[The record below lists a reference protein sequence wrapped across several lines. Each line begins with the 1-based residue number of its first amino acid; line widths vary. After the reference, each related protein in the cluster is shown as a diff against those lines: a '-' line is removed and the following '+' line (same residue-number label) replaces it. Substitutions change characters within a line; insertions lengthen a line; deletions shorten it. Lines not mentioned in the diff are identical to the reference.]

1 MSSDLEGMFLST
13 SAFSR
18 RNRWG
23 ASNSCSFLTWSGE
36 GERVKIKDSSYW
48 DTLYPTM
55 CACGWPGPLWKYLET
70 LPGNLPMSCAANT
83 YTLTKC
89 KCNVG
94 SDNCEVVMV
103 MVMMMMVVM
112 VMMVAT
118 RRDNKEKE
126 EEERR
131 QGLLKAIWIEEVK
144 EMKQFF
150 KVVLQ
155 RSSSQQQFVGN
166 VVLT

>member
-1 MSSDLEGMFLST
+1 
-13 SAFSR
+13 
-18 RNRWG
+18 
-23 ASNSCSFLTWSGE
+23 
-36 GERVKIKDSSYW
+36 
-48 DTLYPTM
+48 
-55 CACGWPGPLWKYLET
+55 
-70 LPGNLPMSCAANT
+70 MSCTANM

-89 KCNVG
+89 KGNVG
-94 SDNCEVVMV
+94 SDKCEVVMV
-103 MVMMMMVVM
+103 VVM
-112 VMMVAT
+112 VVVVMVVVMVVAT
-118 RRDNKEKE
+118 RREDKGKEE

>member
-1 MSSDLEGMFLST
+1 
-13 SAFSR
+13 
-18 RNRWG
+18 
-23 ASNSCSFLTWSGE
+23 
-36 GERVKIKDSSYW
+36 
-48 DTLYPTM
+48 
-55 CACGWPGPLWKYLET
+55 
-70 LPGNLPMSCAANT
+70 MSCAANT

-103 MVMMMMVVM
+103 MVMVV
-112 VMMVAT
+112 MVAT
-118 RRDNKEKE
+118 RREDKGKKE

-131 QGLLKAIWIEEVK
+131 QGLLKAIRIEEVK